1 MEKNVISTKNA
12 PAAIGPYSQGIKVGS
27 MVFTSGQIP
36 ANPATGELVVDDIK
50 KAAAQSL
57 ENVKAVLNEAGADMK
72 DVVKTTV
79 FLKDMGDFAAVNEV
93 YATYFTDKMP
103 ARSAVQVTKLPKD
116 CPIEIEAI
124 AVIPE

>member
-1 MEKNVISTKNA
+1 MKKNVISTKNA
-12 PAAIGPYSQGIKVGS
+12 PAAIGPYSQGIKAGN

-36 ANPATGELVVDDIK
+36 ANPATGELVLDDVK

-57 ENVKAVLNEAGADMK
+57 DNVKAVLREAGAEMK

-93 YATYFTDKMP
+93 YATYFTENMP
-103 ARSAVQVTKLPKD
+103 ARSAVQVAKLPKD
-116 CPIEIEAI
+116 CLLEIEAI